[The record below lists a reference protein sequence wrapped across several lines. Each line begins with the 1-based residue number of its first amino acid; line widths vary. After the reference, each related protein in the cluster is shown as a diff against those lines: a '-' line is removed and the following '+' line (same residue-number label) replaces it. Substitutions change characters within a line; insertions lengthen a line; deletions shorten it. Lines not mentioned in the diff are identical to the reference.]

1 MNCSIIIIFLF
12 LCSCTLFPIN
22 KEPLQEKNTS
32 LPPST
37 KRKAEKISQ
46 PNPFLLKQ
54 KKQKQLFLSA
64 KSNFQ
69 SGQLKKAQN
78 TINDLLYEKISLPKE
93 ILTKIYQLQLNI
105 LLKTPEVESKKLLE
119 VYCNILHQSGQK
131 KSIYRKKA
139 FHLIINMKEKELREV
154 EGKKYI
160 TPVKDL
166 IFYQLGKVL
175 FYKEKFNKS
184 YGFLKKFLSSSID
197 SNLEERALKYLKAI
211 ESRKIINKRYIG
223 AILPLSGPSAKI
235 GKRSL
240 KGLQMG
246 LGFYINEKSSFQ
258 LIVLDSQGQADK
270 AKKAVEKLVTQYHVI
285 AIVGGILS
293 RTANA
298 IAEEAQNFGIPVIL
312 TSQKS
317 QLTEIGQ
324 YVFQNSLTSSL
335 ITKQLT
341 KFLATQ
347 FKIKTFAILYPND
360 SYGVDYTNA
369 FWKDVEQQGGI
380 ITGAQTYKPGETD
393 FNGPIKRLTGT
404 YYQKDRLTEYKE
416 KLKDWYLKKPQLPQ
430 NRSVPKN
437 NILAPVVDFEAL
449 FIPDSIKTLDSIASH
464 LPYND
469 INNVYLVGPSLWNQS
484 LNIKKSSRY
493 LKKAFFADTGLST
506 KKFQETDFYA
516 QFLQIFS
523 QKPGLFELLAYES
536 TLLLRQAIIDG
547 ADNRSE
553 LRKELQNT
561 KKFYGPLGEL
571 SINKNREFIRPLQI
585 FKIENY
591 KIKPVKPDF

>member
-1 MNCSIIIIFLF
+1 MQEKSIPPPTSTKTEI
-12 LCSCTLFPIN
+12 
-22 KEPLQEKNTS
+22 EKNT
-32 LPPST
+32 
-37 KRKAEKISQ
+37 Q
-46 PNPFLLKQ
+46 PDPILIEQ

-64 KSNFQ
+64 KLNFQ

-78 TINDLLYEKISLPKE
+78 TINDLLYKREFLPKE

-105 LLKTPEVESKKLLE
+105 LLKASEMEPEKLLE
-119 VYCNILHQSGQK
+119 AYCNILQQTGQK
-131 KSIYRKKA
+131 KSVYRKKA

-154 EGKKYI
+154 EEKKYI
-160 TPVKDL
+160 APVKDL
-166 IFYQLGKVL
+166 IFYQLGKTL

-184 YGFLKKFLSSSID
+184 YNFLKKFLSSSID

-246 LGFYINEKSSFQ
+246 LNFYIDEKSSFQ
-258 LIVLDSQGQADK
+258 LIILDSQGQADK
-270 AKKAVEKLVTQYHVI
+270 AKKAVEKLVTQHHVI
-285 AIVGGILS
+285 AIVGGVLS

-298 IAEEAQNFGIPVIL
+298 IAEEAQNFGIPAIL

-317 QLTEIGQ
+317 RLTKTGQ

-335 ITKQLT
+335 ITSQLT
-341 KFLATQ
+341 KFLTTK

-369 FWKDVEQQGGI
+369 FWKTVKQQGGI

-404 YYQKDRLTEYKE
+404 YYKKDRLTEYKE

-430 NRSVPKN
+430 NRSVSKN
-437 NILAPVVDFEAL
+437 NILAPIVDFEAL

-464 LPYND
+464 LLYND
-469 INNVYLVGPSLWNQS
+469 IKNIYLVGPSLWNQPLS
-484 LNIKKSSRY
+484 IKKSSRY
-493 LKKAFFADTGLST
+493 LKEAFFADTSLFT

-516 QFLQIFS
+516 QFLQIFN
-523 QKPGLFELLAYES
+523 QKPGLFELLAYEA
-536 TLLLRQAIIDG
+536 TLLLRQIIING

-571 SINKNREFIRPLQI
+571 SINKNREFVRPLQL
-585 FKIENY
+585 FKIENH
-591 KIKPVKPDF
+591 KIKPIKPDF